1 MPQILIVEKTGSIKS
16 VNVKNYSDAELYRKA
31 GLKNADGFANHA
43 SWSADLNGKLYTVNL
58 YGKTEGK
65 SGQENKYEFPPPVD
79 SVLFFGSCI
88 LVNTLNNIVVD
99 FQKTEW
105 DQIYEY
111 LYGGFE
117 ELESEEEDDDDE
129 DDDDDEAEEVYDI
142 DAHLPKTKEG
152 YVKDGFIVSNEEE
165 EEDDEEVE
173 EEEEEEEEYIPVKK
187 VSKKAVKK
195 TQPIAPMA
203 ANNKKEKKET
213 KKEPKKEKKETNIEV
228 NSNYLDC
235 ASELVMEEYMEP
247 TV

>member
-1 MPQILIVEKTGSIKS
+1 MPQILIVEKNGSIKS

-31 GLKNADGFANHA
+31 GLKSADGFANHA
-43 SWSADLNGKLYTVNL
+43 SWSANLNGKLYTVYL
-58 YGKTEGK
+58 YGKTDGK
-65 SGQENKYEFPPPVD
+65 AGQENKYEFPPPVD
-79 SVLFFGSCI
+79 SVLFFGNCI

-99 FQKTEW
+99 IQKTEW

-117 ELESEEEDDDDE
+117 ELESEDAEDEEDDD
-129 DDDDDEAEEVYDI
+129 EADDI

-152 YVKDGFIVSNEEE
+152 YAKDGFIVSNEEE
-165 EEDDEEVE
+165 EEEDE
-173 EEEEEEEEYIPVKK
+173 EEEIPVKK

-195 TQPIAPMA
+195 TQPNAPMA
-203 ANNKKEKKET
+203 AKTENKETQKETKKET
-213 KKEPKKEKKETNIEV
+213 KKEKKKETNIEV